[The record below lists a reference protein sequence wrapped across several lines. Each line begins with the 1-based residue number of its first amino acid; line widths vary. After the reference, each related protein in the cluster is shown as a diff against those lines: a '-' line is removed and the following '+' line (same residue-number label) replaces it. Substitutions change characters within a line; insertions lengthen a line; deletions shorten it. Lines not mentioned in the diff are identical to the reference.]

1 MPRIAIE
8 AVLDV
13 DTSAFEISV
22 DIDSADADLTELA
35 PEAAAEVQNFAAD
48 VASSY
53 ASSVGS
59 SLGVGAGQVA
69 VSCLF
74 RNADATKLD
83 LLTLTEVC
91 GMSSRRMMVEVYVY
105 HGPRRLQ
112 ATGFGVEMELVG
124 AEVVTSVTDSTAE
137 GGGDT
142 GMSMQEMLA
151 AQVATADVVIE
162 SSLLPE
168 GVTVGAEV
176 TGISVA
182 VTTQAPT
189 QSPTPRPTSTALRCH

>member
-105 HGPRRLQ
+105 QGPRRLQ

-137 GGGDT
+137 GGDT

>member
-1 MPRIAIE
+1 M
-8 AVLDV
+8 
-13 DTSAFEISV
+13 
-22 DIDSADADLTELA
+22 
-35 PEAAAEVQNFAAD
+35 QNFAAD

-105 HGPRRLQ
+105 QGTRRLQ

>member
-1 MPRIAIE
+1 
-8 AVLDV
+8 
-13 DTSAFEISV
+13 
-22 DIDSADADLTELA
+22 
-35 PEAAAEVQNFAAD
+35 
-48 VASSY
+48 
-53 ASSVGS
+53 
-59 SLGVGAGQVA
+59 
-69 VSCLF
+69 
-74 RNADATKLD
+74 
-83 LLTLTEVC
+83 
-91 GMSSRRMMVEVYVY
+91 MSSRRMMVEVYVY
-105 HGPRRLQ
+105 QGQRRLQ

-124 AEVVTSVTDSTAE
+124 AEVVTSLTDSTAE

>member
-13 DTSAFEISV
+13 DTSAFELSV
-22 DIDSADADLTELA
+22 DIDSADADLTALA

-59 SLGVGAGQVA
+59 ALGVGAGSVA

-74 RNADATKLD
+74 RNADETKLD
-83 LLTLTEVC
+83 LLTLVETC
-91 GMSSRRMMVEVYVY
+91 GSAGRMLIAVYVY
-105 HGPRRLQ
+105 QGPRRLQ

-124 AEVVTSVTDSTAE
+124 AEVVTAVTDSTAE
-137 GGGDT
+137 GGDT

-168 GVTVGAEV
+168 GVTVGAVV

-189 QSPTPRPTSTALRCH
+189 QSRPHAPRPPL

>member
-1 MPRIAIE
+1 MPRIAIG

-105 HGPRRLQ
+105 QGQRRLQ

-137 GGGDT
+137 GGDT

>member
-1 MPRIAIE
+1 
-8 AVLDV
+8 
-13 DTSAFEISV
+13 
-22 DIDSADADLTELA
+22 
-35 PEAAAEVQNFAAD
+35 
-48 VASSY
+48 
-53 ASSVGS
+53 
-59 SLGVGAGQVA
+59 
-69 VSCLF
+69 
-74 RNADATKLD
+74 
-83 LLTLTEVC
+83 
-91 GMSSRRMMVEVYVY
+91 
-105 HGPRRLQ
+105 
-112 ATGFGVEMELVG
+112 MELVG

-151 AQVATADVVIE
+151 AQVATDDVAIE

-189 QSPTPRPTSTALRCH
+189 QSPTPRPTSAPTPAPTAAPTTFPTSADGTVRPTGAPTPAPSSAPTA

>member
-137 GGGDT
+137 GGDT